1 MSVTLTTDLRS
12 RVGIVRD
19 QGQRPTCLAFA
30 ASDAHSSTRNLKL
43 ELSAEY
49 AFFLAHQRAGTN
61 PQEGAR
67 LSEMLQGIHEDG
79 QILEND
85 WPYLP
90 ALPTNMALWQPSN
103 ATTGRYFQ
111 SNASIYPSWSSAI
124 QQIDKASPILITMR
138 LSDSFYAPSP
148 DGIVDQIGSEKG
160 DPDRRHAVVGLATG
174 VYKGND
180 MLLVRN
186 SWGTSWGLGGYAW
199 LTEPFLSPRL
209 DSLTV
214 FIGDPHVS
222 SNP

>member
-1 MSVTLTTDLRS
+1 MSVTLTTDLRP
-12 RVGIVRD
+12 RVGIPRD

-30 ASDAHSSTRNLKL
+30 ASDAHASSRGLNQ
-43 ELSAEY
+43 ELSAEH
-49 AFFLAHQRAGTN
+49 AFFLAHQRAGTSPN
-61 PQEGAR
+61 EGAR
-67 LSEMLQGIHEDG
+67 LGEMLQGVHAAG
-79 QILEND
+79 QISEVD

-90 ALPTNMALWQPSN
+90 ALPANLALWQPSN
-103 ATTGRYFQ
+103 LAATRYFQ
-111 SNASIYPSWSSAI
+111 ANASIYPSWSSSM
-124 QQIDKASPILITMR
+124 QQIDKATPILITMR

-160 DPDRRHAVVGLATG
+160 DPVRRHAVVGIGTG
-174 VYKGND
+174 VYKGHD
-180 MLLVRN
+180 VMLVRN

-209 DSLTV
+209 DTLTV